1 MFILLS
7 ERFHQSVGWILPG
20 EGKWLRPAS
29 GRCSPWLLPA
39 GKRGLTEIG
48 ISRTT
53 LSTMERGKLEQG
65 GDPASDLLHRVGPG

>member
-1 MFILLS
+1 MLILLS

-29 GRCSPWLLPA
+29 GRCSPGCYRQ
-39 GKRGLTEIG
+39 GKGFNGNRNQPNY
-48 ISRTT
+48 
-53 LSTMERGKLEQG
+53 LSTMEHGKVEHWG